1 MAPSVN
7 VVYALRVDLLLPL
20 VLTWLSEIGASGFG
34 VRETV
39 DGANEH
45 WHFFIRS
52 DKKEQALRKGFLKSV
67 PGVRGNGGYSL
78 AMCRDE
84 ERYERYLCKGNSK
97 EQLPELIWSHGFDAT
112 ADRIQKIHDEY
123 WNENAA
129 FERRKRKLPVMD
141 SVLATCKEARVKW
154 EDRTAIADKYIRELV
169 SRAKPINLF
178 SVRTAINSIQ
188 VGLCANDEAI
198 AELVSI
204 AARPQ

>member
-1 MAPSVN
+1 MF
-7 VVYALRVDLLLPL
+7 ALRIDLALQL

-45 WHFFIRS
+45 WHFAIRS
-52 DKKEQALRKGFLKSV
+52 DKKEQALRKGFLKAV

-78 AMCRDE
+78 AVCRDE

-97 EQLPELIWSHGFDAT
+97 DELPEIIWSHGFDAT
-112 ADRIQKIHDEY
+112 ADRIKNIHDEY
-123 WNENAA
+123 WNENSA

-141 SVLATCKEARVKW
+141 SVLAICKERRVKW
-154 EDRTAIADKYIRELV
+154 DDRTAIADNYIRELV
-169 SRAKPINLF
+169 LRAKPINLF

-188 VGLCANDEAI
+188 VGLCPNDEAVS
-198 AELVSI
+198 ELVAI